1 MARKKKNKK
10 QQTFNVYPFLA
21 EYGITNLPL
30 SKAGALQISPC
41 RSSADIRK
49 VQKKK
54 MIKVLLNCKMKC

>member
-30 SKAGALQISPC
+30 SKAQEGTEQEGTEKKMFDWKGYFS
-41 RSSADIRK
+41 RSSADIRSW
-49 VQKKK
+49 
-54 MIKVLLNCKMKC
+54 